1 MVRGL
6 PIYDGASISDRCG
19 RNSLVS
25 VESEV
30 TGAAGSVELGETPCI
45 KDVKRD
51 AAAEP
56 AVGRGLQTPPPL
68 SHHHH
73 RHHPGSH
80 GNPSKLPIEI
90 LWRKKRKVSPLPPNP
105 GFATGEMQYASR
117 MNRVNQWRILRG
129 TEVG

>member
-56 AVGRGLQTPPPL
+56 AVGRGLQTPPPSPTTTTATTL
-68 SHHHH
+68 A
-73 RHHPGSH
+73 PMVTP
-80 GNPSKLPIEI
+80 PSFPWKFCGG
-90 LWRKKRKVSPLPPNP
+90 KR
-105 GFATGEMQYASR
+105 GR
-117 MNRVNQWRILRG
+117 
-129 TEVG
+129 